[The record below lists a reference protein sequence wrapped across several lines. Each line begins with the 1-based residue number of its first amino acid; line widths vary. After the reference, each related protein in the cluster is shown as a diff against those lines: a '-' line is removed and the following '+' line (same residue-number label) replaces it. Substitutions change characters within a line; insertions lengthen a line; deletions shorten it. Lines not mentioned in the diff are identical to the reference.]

1 VKVLENEDNEDESF
15 EEENVNEKDESGKP
29 TVKIENIVATVILD
43 TALDLN
49 LIETRIPD
57 VDYNPDQF
65 PGLVYR
71 LQNPKITALIFKSG
85 KMVVTGAKSVKQ
97 LVWAVKTI
105 LKKLMIKGVP
115 MQGKPQIQIQNI
127 VASAN
132 LNVVVDLEK
141 AAFTLPK
148 SMYEPEQFPGLIYRM
163 EKPRVVLLIFSSGK
177 MVITGAKRESE
188 VEDAVNGIY
197 DILKSNKCIKEEG
210 SL

>member
-15 EEENVNEKDESGKP
+15 EEENVNEKEESGKP

-210 SL
+210 IF

>member
-1 VKVLENEDNEDESF
+1 LNRGGRLGEDFSGKNEI
-15 EEENVNEKDESGKP
+15 EEKGNKP

-43 TALDLN
+43 TQLDLN

-71 LQNPKITALIFKSG
+71 LQSPKITALIFKSG

-105 LKKLMIKGVP
+105 LKKLLVKGVP

-132 LNVVVDLEK
+132 LNVIVDLEK
-141 AAFTLPK
+141 AAYTLAK

-188 VEDAVNGIY
+188 VEDAVFGIY
-197 DILKSNKCIKEEG
+197 DILSKNQCIREE
-210 SL
+210 

>member
-1 VKVLENEDNEDESF
+1 MSVDEGRP
-15 EEENVNEKDESGKP
+15 EEEEELTP
-29 TVKIENIVATVILD
+29 TEAGAEGGRPVVRIENIVATVILEN
-43 TALDLN
+43 TLDLN
-49 LIETRIPD
+49 LIEARIPD

-71 LQNPKITALIFKSG
+71 LQSPRITALVFKSG

-105 LKKLMIKGVP
+105 LKKFMTKGIVI
-115 MQGKPQIQIQNI
+115 QGRPQIQIQNI

-132 LNVVVDLEK
+132 LNVLVDLEK
-141 AAFTLPK
+141 AAFVLPH

-177 MVITGAKRESE
+177 MVITGAKRENE
-188 VEDAVNGIY
+188 VFEAVNNIY
-197 DILKSNKCIKEEG
+197 NILKENGCIRG
-210 SL
+210 SLAP

>member
-1 VKVLENEDNEDESF
+1 M
-15 EEENVNEKDESGKP
+15 EEGNKP

-43 TALDLN
+43 TPLDLN

-71 LQNPKITALIFKSG
+71 LQSPKITALIFKSG

-105 LKKLMIKGVP
+105 LKKLMVKGVP

-188 VEDAVNGIY
+188 VDDAVFGIY
-197 DILKSNKCIKEEG
+197 DILKNNSCIKEE
-210 SL
+210 S